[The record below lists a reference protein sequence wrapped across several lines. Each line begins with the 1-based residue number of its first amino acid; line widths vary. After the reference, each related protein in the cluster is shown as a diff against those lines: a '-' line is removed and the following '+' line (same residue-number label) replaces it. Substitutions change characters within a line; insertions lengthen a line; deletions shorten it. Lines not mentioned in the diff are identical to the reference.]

1 MVLLS
6 RSDEKYK
13 MHLTMTALDSLTAAA
28 LLKTTQRGR
37 QRGDPLHSWKVRERD
52 RYWTRDPGSQP
63 MLVSPPRA
71 SCLPSDM
78 LPVHAQYCNHGRFYK
93 LEIRLRHL
101 PVQSYACC
109 QSFPI
114 VFEAE
119 TRVLSG
125 ISSTSTTQHTCLRA
139 LTMHCAAPQWS
150 RPQPQ

>member
-63 MLVSPPRA
+63 MLVSPPPGPAVSRQT
-71 SCLPSDM
+71 C
-78 LPVHAQYCNHGRFYK
+78 F
-93 LEIRLRHL
+93 
-101 PVQSYACC
+101 
-109 QSFPI
+109 
-114 VFEAE
+114 
-119 TRVLSG
+119 LSMHN
-125 ISSTSTTQHTCLRA
+125 IATMAVSTNLK
-139 LTMHCAAPQWS
+139 
-150 RPQPQ
+150 